1 LQEKKKNKSKKKQ
14 PEEQPEEQK
23 KSTSHSLTVNSL
35 TLEACGS
42 THSSTHRGLGLLAAG
57 GAGG

>member
-1 LQEKKKNKSKKKQ
+1 LQEKKKNKSKKKAAGGAK
-14 PEEQPEEQK
+14 EK
-23 KSTSHSLTVNSL
+23 KSTSHSPTVNSL